1 MRPVVV
7 VRLLIA
13 AATLVVLVG
22 AGIVWAGGAHAA
34 GRATPHQYRPVQVP
48 VRHGVARSDRGSPR
62 SIVCGFRL
70 IEGGGRSQA
79 PHSSLSP
86 PISRASSLSGWV
98 AR

>member
-1 MRPVVV
+1 MVV

-48 VRHGVARSDRGSPR
+48 VRTAWPARIEVPRAASCAGSGSSRAGAGHEHRIPR
-62 SIVCGFRL
+62 SHR
-70 IEGGGRSQA
+70 RSA
-79 PHSSLSP
+79 E
-86 PISRASSLSGWV
+86 R
-98 AR
+98 RR

>member
-48 VRHGVARSDRGSPR
+48 VRTAWPARIEVPPR

-70 IEGGGRSQA
+70 IEGGGRS
-79 PHSSLSP
+79 
-86 PISRASSLSGWV
+86 
-98 AR
+98 